1 MENIYTYLLVLLDV
15 LIVERQLV
23 DLYLSSTL
31 NVEAIN
37 HKNDVIK
44 KEIENLN
51 KKKQQIDP
59 YDELK
64 DYTVELLKKLDC
76 NVENGEVISNN
87 KLAFSFVFNSLNRQA
102 KKEKI
107 MNDDKVKYLIDMI
120 KDMDIENKIRL
131 AICMNDNYSHTNLE
145 YDIQIIK

>member
-1 MENIYTYLLVLLDV
+1 MENIYTYL
-15 LIVERQLV
+15 LV

-59 YDELK
+59 HDELK
-64 DYTVELLKKLDC
+64 D
-76 NVENGEVISNN
+76 
-87 KLAFSFVFNSLNRQA
+87 
-102 KKEKI
+102 
-107 MNDDKVKYLIDMI
+107 
-120 KDMDIENKIRL
+120 
-131 AICMNDNYSHTNLE
+131 
-145 YDIQIIK
+145 